1 MRDVIQFVFIRI
13 FWSTVKTLFS
23 RHLTTGGQFYIRT
36 LIYPQ
41 PDLLYEFKSEI
52 VLCTVLHVMYFIDS
66 TLYIVH
72 CTLYIVSHVQI
83 MFRELLDEI
92 ISTLIEQEY
101 PINKILYNS
110 YLSTV
115 WDLRLNLSLD
125 QVILAGWQPIDFSF
139 YKLNFIF

>member
-1 MRDVIQFVFIRI
+1 
-13 FWSTVKTLFS
+13 
-23 RHLTTGGQFYIRT
+23 
-36 LIYPQ
+36 
-41 PDLLYEFKSEI
+41 
-52 VLCTVLHVMYFIDS
+52 
-66 TLYIVH
+66 
-72 CTLYIVSHVQI
+72 

-115 WDLRLNLSLD
+115 WDLRLNISLD
-125 QVILAGWQPIDFSF
+125 QVILAGWLPIDFSF